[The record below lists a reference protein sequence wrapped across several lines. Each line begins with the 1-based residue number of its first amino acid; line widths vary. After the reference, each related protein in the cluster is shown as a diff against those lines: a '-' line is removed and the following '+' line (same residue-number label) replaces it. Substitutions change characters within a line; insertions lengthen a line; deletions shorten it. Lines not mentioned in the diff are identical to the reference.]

1 MSERSIEVFISHL
14 VEPPEFD
21 ADEEQ
26 LEKNF
31 VTAFY
36 ESSKIEIL
44 DTIGDA
50 EFKFVWLTL
59 KEDVQHTTIKL
70 QRIFSEQT
78 LDKISDVYDFTFS
91 EKISLETQYELDDF
105 YNFLEFFEFKNAKF
119 LTFVWSYLGPKNLV
133 EIDIEKYCKSN
144 SDKIIKEIDEQ
155 LEIHPQSKLIA
166 LFLRTYY
173 KEKII
178 DWIIKNSEQLKI
190 EITVSILERE
200 G

>member
-1 MSERSIEVFISHL
+1 MSDRSIEVFISHL
-14 VEPPEFD
+14 VEPPELD

-31 VTAFY
+31 VTAYY
-36 ESSKIEIL
+36 ESSKIEIIDAL
-44 DTIGDA
+44 GDNN
-50 EFKFVWLTL
+50 FKNIWLTL
-59 KEDVQHTTIKL
+59 REDVQNTTIKL

-78 LDKISDVYDFTFS
+78 LDKIYELYDFTFP
-91 EKISLETQYELDDF
+91 EKLSLETQYELNDF
-105 YNFLEFFEFKNAKF
+105 YQFLEFFEFKNAKF

-133 EIDIEKYCKSN
+133 DINIDAFCKTN

-155 LEIHPQSKLIA
+155 LEIHPQSKIIN

-178 DWIIKNSEQLKI
+178 DWFIQNTEQSKI

-200 G
+200 E